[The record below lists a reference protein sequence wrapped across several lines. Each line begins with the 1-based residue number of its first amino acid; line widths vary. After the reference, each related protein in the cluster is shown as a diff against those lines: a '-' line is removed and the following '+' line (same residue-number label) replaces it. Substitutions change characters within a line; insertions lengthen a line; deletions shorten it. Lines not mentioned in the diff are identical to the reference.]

1 MRWGCGSLPQRL
13 PALNLASID
22 FESIIGNAPRLPL
35 VPRAILL
42 VLIYWLREGT
52 FRAQLP
58 AATELLS
65 TGRVVVRATT
75 GLLVVA
81 QPLRLFVL
89 KLLGA
94 GTLGLAR
101 RAGDA
106 ECGS

>member
-1 MRWGCGSLPQRL
+1 MPPGSPY
-13 PALNLASID
+13 
-22 FESIIGNAPRLPL
+22 

-75 GLLVVA
+75 ELLVVA